1 MYCARQLIFS
11 TLFAKPGTAQ
21 FVKLTSRYFSKCTT
35 MFCHTKSL
43 PYTVK
48 AEESLTVLNYDG
60 IVYVSGAKCGSEK
73 HPDSLRTSLQR
84 LAKIDAAAETKVSV
98 LEVELPAARLVYSPV
113 GPLNADYDDVRSY
126 EDAAEKGIKRAL
138 EAGVKEPLLLLP
150 QAEKSVQLV
159 TLLGALKALY
169 VPLQLREDVPSKSS
183 KVKNI
188 GVVGS
193 CDLREVIKNAVA
205 IESGRWTAR
214 DIGGG
219 DPERMA
225 APRVEEYV
233 RKLFEGNTQIC
244 IDTVSDE
251 SVLCQEYPLFAAV
264 NRAASVIER
273 HKGRIIYL
281 TYDSGDTISQTLFL
295 VGKGITYDTGGA
307 DIKAGG
313 IMAGMSRDKCGAA
326 AVAGFMQVAAL
337 LKPKSTKIVGALCL
351 ARNSVGENCYVADEV
366 ITSRS
371 KVRLR
376 VGNTDAEG
384 RMVMA
389 DVLCKMREIA
399 MNEVNPHLFTIA
411 TLTGHAVLT
420 YGENYTVLVDNGPA
434 REEQSAQKLQAV
446 SESVGDMIE
455 ISTVRREDFE
465 FIKDKAEVADVLQS
479 NNEPSSRTP
488 RGHQFPAAFLLR
500 VSGLD
505 KNGIGSDKPMKY
517 THVDIAGS
525 SGSLPNEP
533 TGCPVVG
540 FSTYFLLP
548 HVN

>member
-1 MYCARQLIFS
+1 MNDS
-11 TLFAKPGTAQ
+11 TQGRTENRRLRKMQPGN
-21 FVKLTSRYFSKCTT
+21 
-35 MFCHTKSL
+35 L
-43 PYTVK
+43 PYSVK
-48 AEESLTVLNYDG
+48 AEESIKALNYDG
-60 IVYVSGAKCGSEK
+60 IVYVSSAEGGSK
-73 HPDSLRTSLQR
+73 SHPDIIGTALQK
-84 LAKIDAAAETKVSV
+84 LTKIDEAAETTVAV
-98 LEVELPAARLVYSPV
+98 LEVELPAARLVYSPT
-113 GPLNADYDDVRSY
+113 GPLNPDYDDVRSY

-138 EAGVKEPLLLLP
+138 KAGIKEPLLLLP
-150 QAEKSVQLV
+150 HAEKSVQLV

-169 VPLQLREDVPSKSS
+169 VPLQLREDLPSRST

-193 CDLREVIKNAVA
+193 SSVSEIIKNAVA
-205 IESGRWTAR
+205 IESGRWAVR

-225 APRVEEYV
+225 PPRVEEYV
-233 RKLFEGNTQIC
+233 CELFKGNPQISVE
-244 IDTVSDE
+244 TVSDQC
-251 SVLCQEYPLFAAV
+251 VLSQEYPLFAAV
-264 NRAASVIER
+264 DRAASVIER
-273 HKGRIIYL
+273 HRGRIVYL
-281 TYDSGDTISQTLFL
+281 TYDSGDTISQTLLL

-326 AVAGFMQVAAL
+326 AVVGFIQAAAL
-337 LKPKSTKIVGALCL
+337 LKPKGTKIIGALCL
-351 ARNSVGENCYVADEV
+351 ARNSVGENCYVADEI
-366 ITSRS
+366 ITARS
-371 KVRLR
+371 KVRVR

-411 TLTGHAVLT
+411 TLTGHAVLS
-420 YGENYTVLVDNGPA
+420 YGQNYTILIDNGPA
-434 REEQSAQKLQAV
+434 REEKSAQKLQAV
-446 SESVGDMIE
+446 SEALGDMVE

-465 FIKDKAEVADVLQS
+465 FIKDKGEVADVLQS

-488 RGHQFPAAFLLR
+488 RGHQFPAAFLQI

-505 KNGIGSDKPMKY
+505 KNGIRSPKPMKY

-525 SGSLPNEP
+525 SGSLPDEP
-533 TGCPVVG
+533 TGAPVVG
-540 FSTYFLLP
+540 FTSYFLLP
-548 HVN
+548 HVD